1 MQFTPA
7 RPSWVRPASIHL
19 TLKFLGE
26 IKEEEIE
33 RINAQLRSV
42 AAETAPFQLSV
53 KKLGVF
59 PNEKFPRV
67 LWIGIQ
73 QGHDAVVALQ
83 QKVEEALVQLG
94 FPAENRPF
102 HPHLT
107 LARIKSLRGTRQM
120 MDVVKSH
127 ENSEAGGCRADR
139 VILFKSVLKPTGAV
153 YTRIHEALFE
163 LPPTDM

>member
-1 MQFTPA
+1 
-7 RPSWVRPASIHL
+7 VRPESIHL

-33 RINAQLRSV
+33 PIGARLRSV
-42 AAETAPFQLSV
+42 AAGTPPFHLSV

-67 LWIGIQ
+67 LWIGIE
-73 QGHDAVVALQ
+73 QGREAVLTLQ
-83 QKVEEALVQLG
+83 QKVEEGLVQLG
-94 FPAENRPF
+94 FPPENRPF

-107 LARIKSLRGTRQM
+107 LARIKSLRGTREL

-127 ENSEAGGCRADR
+127 ENSEAGECPVDR
-139 VILFKSVLKPTGAV
+139 VILFKSDLKPTGAV
-153 YTRIHEALFE
+153 YTRMREATFE
-163 LPPTDM
+163 PDLGA

>member
-1 MQFTPA
+1 MQFTRA
-7 RPSWVRPASIHL
+7 EPSWVRPESIHL

-33 RINAQLRSV
+33 PIGARLCAA
-42 AAETAPFQLSV
+42 AAEAGPFQLSV
-53 KKLGVF
+53 RKLGVF

-73 QGHDAVVALQ
+73 QGRDAVITLQ
-83 QKVEEALVQLG
+83 QKVEEGLVQLG
-94 FPAENRPF
+94 LPPENRPF

-107 LARIKSLRGTRQM
+107 LARIKSLRGTREL

-127 ENSEAGGCRADR
+127 ENDWAGECSVDR
-139 VILFKSVLKPTGAV
+139 LILFKSDLKPTGAV
-153 YTRIHEALFE
+153 YTRIREALFQ
-163 LPPTDM
+163 LTPHGL